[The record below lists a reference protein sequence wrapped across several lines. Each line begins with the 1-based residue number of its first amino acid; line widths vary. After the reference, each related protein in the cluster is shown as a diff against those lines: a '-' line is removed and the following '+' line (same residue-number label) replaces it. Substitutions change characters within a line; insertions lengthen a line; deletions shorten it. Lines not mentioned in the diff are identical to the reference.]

1 MYTNN
6 TILSAYITN
15 LGKYVEGE
23 LVGKWVNFPATNDE
37 MQEVLREIGID
48 GIQYEEVFISDYE
61 SDIDGLCDCL
71 GEYENL
77 STLNYLAAKVQDMD
91 YSVEDLEAILEY
103 GEYTGS
109 AAEIISLL
117 DQMDCFVLY
126 RGIDNDYDLG
136 EYLVTETGLLPNDDF
151 LSRYF
156 DYEAYGRDVQ
166 MEEGGMYIS
175 YGYIALIDTPC
186 IDPLDEIPEE
196 YRLRY

>member
-23 LVGKWVNFPATNDE
+23 LVGKWVNFPITNE
-37 MQEVLREIGID
+37 EI
-48 GIQYEEVFISDYE
+48 FITDYE

-77 STLNYLAAKVQDMD
+77 SVLNYLAGKVQDAD
-91 YSVEDLEAILEY
+91 CSEEDLEAILEY

-109 AAEIISLL
+109 ASEIISLL
-117 DQMDCFVLY
+117 DYLDCFLLY
-126 RGIDNDYDLG
+126 EGIDNDYDLG
-136 EYLVTETGLLPNDDF
+136 EYLVTETGLLPEDNL

-166 MEEGGMYIS
+166 LEEGGMYTS
-175 YGYIALIDTPC
+175 HGYVVLIDTPF
-186 IDPLDEIPEE
+186 IEPLDEIPEE
-196 YRLRY
+196 YRLCY

>member
-1 MYTNN
+1 MYTNK
-6 TILSAYITN
+6 TISAYITN
-15 LGKYVEGE
+15 LGRYTEGE
-23 LVGKWVNFPATNDE
+23 LVGKWVNFPTTENE

-48 GIQYEEVFISDYE
+48 GIQYEEIFITDYE
-61 SDIDGLCDCL
+61 SDIDGLCDGL

-77 STLNYLAAKVQDMD
+77 STLNYLAAKVQDAD
-91 YSVEDLEAILEY
+91 CSTEELEAVLAY

-117 DQMDCFVLY
+117 DQLDCFVLY
-126 RGIDNDYDLG
+126 EGIDNDYALG
-136 EYLVTETGLLPNDDF
+136 EYLVSETGLLPEDDF

-166 MEEGGMYIS
+166 MEEGGMYS
-175 YGYIALIDTPC
+175 AHGYIALIDIPI
-186 IDPLDEIPEE
+186 IDPLAEIPEE